1 MVAVCR
7 FFLSFFVSAGA
18 DTLDLH
24 IQLGTFIFICDR
36 NMPFASLFKR
46 GRSFFSFILLHI
58 RARTYLDTLSSFFLY
73 RTTYHLLNQLCH
85 CKIEKI
91 IVQND
96 YLWIWYD
103 ACRKC
108 MLIYSV
114 DVHCTCVKNTCVQI
128 CAWFVSASWSAMT
141 QTNCSCR
148 WFEHNQFKSQIH
160 IWVSVNFISNRWFNN
175 NGFSMHMEMMN
186 DCKLYYGHPH
196 SMSCTHTDWNRID
209 LICSGTCFSRNMN
222 FSNELLLSQQVN
234 IHLWIDIIFEQK
246 L

>member
-1 MVAVCR
+1 MVE
-7 FFLSFFVSAGA
+7 
-18 DTLDLH
+18 
-24 IQLGTFIFICDR
+24 
-36 NMPFASLFKR
+36 
-46 GRSFFSFILLHI
+46 
-58 RARTYLDTLSSFFLY
+58 
-73 RTTYHLLNQLCH
+73 

-91 IVQND
+91 IVQNY
-96 YLWIWYD
+96 YLWIWYE

-128 CAWFVSASWSAMT
+128 CAWFVSAPWSAMT
-141 QTNCSCR
+141 QTDCSCR

-186 DCKLYYGHPH
+186 DCKLYYSHPH
-196 SMSCTHTDWNRID
+196 SMSCTHTDWNGID

-222 FSNELLLSQQVN
+222 FPSWTFVEPTSEHTFMDWHNFRTETLICMWLNFMHLLSIIWKDMFSMDNCISLWHFTKYTDWDDDVWMFHIDFIMRKKCMN
-234 IHLWIDIIFEQK
+234 ICLQLMPHQDIYLAHSRVFHC
-246 L
+246 